1 MLDISAANYGTEFV
15 ELLLPILLSRKRGA
29 FCSEQT

>member
-1 MLDISAANYGTEFV
+1 MSDISAANYGTEFV
-15 ELLLPILLSRKRGA
+15 ELLLAILLSGKRGA